1 MPNASPF
8 TEGEVIPLV
17 PYVFEA
23 VAEQQAIRET
33 GVDPAPYRRALLAY
47 LVLDKGY
54 GNQQA
59 GRVINR
65 AESELV
71 FHRREIEA
79 LGGENA

>member
-1 MPNASPF
+1 MPSISPF
-8 TEGEVIPLV
+8 VEGEIIPLV

-23 VAEQQAIRET
+23 VAEQQVIRGT
-33 GVDPAPYRRALLAY
+33 GVDTAPYRRALLAH
-47 LVLDKGY
+47 LVLNKGY
-54 GNQQA
+54 GIQQA

-71 FHRREIEA
+71 FQRREIEA